1 MPAYTIETTYT
12 LPVFRHGTY
21 IGETPEA
28 ACKAALGD
36 DYWEPSKKDY
46 DSSGEIHVTGIWEGE
61 NTAYAG
67 SPITVPSQFEESV
80 QRRARHFE
88 ILLGL
93 LKMLFHDVQ
102 AARAPSGEWLAKSS
116 WAIARGEAILAYAP
130 DPTEPADVPK
140 PSHILARLEEE
151 RVRSAIAAVLE
162 VDRDFDGLS
171 PVSVSDTEIQSACG
185 FVVTAID
192 LSDAVSNAEFHA
204 AMAAIRAAYGRL
216 HQVKSSPDPLTFDSG
231 PLSI

>member
-1 MPAYTIETTYT
+1 MPAYTIETSYT
-12 LPVFRHGTY
+12 LPIFRHGTY
-21 IGETPEA
+21 IADTPEA
-28 ACKAALGD
+28 ACMAALD
-36 DYWEPSKKDY
+36 DDNCESSKKNY

-67 SPITVPSQFEESV
+67 SPITISSQFDESV
-80 QRRARHFE
+80 QRRAHHFE

-93 LKMLFHDVQ
+93 LKMLLHDVQ
-102 AARAPSGEWLAKSS
+102 AARSPSGDWLAKSS

-130 DPTEPADVPK
+130 DPTEPPDTPK

-151 RVRSAIAAVLE
+151 RVRSAIVAVLE

-171 PVSVSDTEIQSACG
+171 PVSVSDAEIRSACAS
-185 FVVTAID
+185 VVTAMD

-216 HQVKSSPDPLTFDSG
+216 HPG
-231 PLSI
+231 

>member
-1 MPAYTIETTYT
+1 MPVHTIETTYT

-21 IGETPEA
+21 IADTPEA
-28 ACKAALGD
+28 ACKAALSD
-36 DYWEPSKKDY
+36 DNWESSKKDY
-46 DSSGEIHVTGIWEGE
+46 DSSGEIHVTGIWEGD
-61 NTAYAG
+61 NAAYAG
-67 SPITVPSQFEESV
+67 SPITIPSQFEESV

-102 AARAPSGEWLAKSS
+102 AGRSPSGDWLAKSS
-116 WAIARGEAILAYAP
+116 WAIARGEAILAKAADPIEAP
-130 DPTEPADVPK
+130 DTPK
-140 PSHILARLEEE
+140 PSHVLARLEEE

-171 PVSVSDTEIQSACG
+171 PVSVSDAEIQSAC
-185 FVVTAID
+185 VSVLTAMD

-204 AMAAIRAAYGRL
+204 AMEAIRAAYGRL
-216 HQVKSSPDPLTFDSG
+216 HPG
-231 PLSI
+231 

>member
-12 LPVFRHGTY
+12 LPIFRHGTY
-21 IGETPEA
+21 IADTPEA

-36 DYWEPSKKDY
+36 DNWKSSKKDY
-46 DSSGEIHVTGIWEGE
+46 DSSGEIHVTGIWEGD
-61 NTAYAG
+61 NAAYAG
-67 SPITVPSQFEESV
+67 SPIATPSQFEESV
-80 QRRARHFE
+80 QRRAHHFE

-102 AARAPSGEWLAKSS
+102 ATRSPSGEWLAKSS

-130 DPTEPADVPK
+130 DPTEPADAPK
-140 PSHILARLEEE
+140 PCHILARLEEE
-151 RVRSAIAAVLE
+151 RVRSAIVAVLE

-171 PVSVSDTEIQSACG
+171 PASVSDAEIQSACAS
-185 FVVTAID
+185 VATAMD

-204 AMAAIRAAYGRL
+204 TMAAIRAAYGRL
-216 HQVKSSPDPLTFDSG
+216 HPD
-231 PLSI
+231 